1 MATDLSVTTPLKVD
15 RQTTTPFLLK
25 LFYRNGGFHRLE
37 DFRPSTLP
45 SSHVEIYT
53 WKDCTLHEL
62 GTLLSLALP
71 DSVPPRSRCTFRL
84 IFADTRSGRYISK
97 DLGSVLLSGVDDVD
111 GKKTLDEVRFVT
123 GDWVDVAVYPEGGR
137 GFSGRGG
144 RENGMGGS
152 GGQGFR
158 VRGLAAERGRGG
170 FGGGLGA
177 TSVPSGEWR
186 RGERVEEGAGG
197 AGGARREAGGGYGGR
212 RGRGGR
218 W

>member
-1 MATDLSVTTPLKVD
+1 M
-15 RQTTTPFLLK
+15 
-25 LFYRNGGFHRLE
+25 
-37 DFRPSTLP
+37 
-45 SSHVEIYT
+45 
-53 WKDCTLHEL
+53 
-62 GTLLSLALP
+62 LLS
-71 DSVPPRSRCTFRL
+71 S
-84 IFADTRSGRYISK
+84 
-97 DLGSVLLSGVDDVD
+97 VDDVD

-123 GDWVDVAVYPEGGR
+123 GDWIDVAVCPEGGR

-144 RENGMGGS
+144 REN
-152 GGQGFR
+152 GQGFR

-197 AGGARREAGGGYGGR
+197 GGGGGRREVGGGYGGR